1 MIYLNSVVLHPTKLK
16 TLCMTYS
23 YALIRSKTTLSKMEM
38 LRKKMR
44 FRNTEKTATPK
55 RFTIP
60 KRYEEM
66 LKVNE
71 KPGLLLFLFEK
82 I

>member
-1 MIYLNSVVLHPTKLK
+1 
-16 TLCMTYS
+16 
-23 YALIRSKTTLSKMEM
+23 MEM

-60 KRYEEM
+60 KQYEEM

-71 KPGLLLFLFEK
+71 KNK
-82 I
+82 SNR